1 MTYKAPIK
9 DTLFVLTNLAASR
22 DTAALP
28 GFEHA
33 DLETATALVEE
44 CAKLCEGLLA
54 PLNAAGDRNPA
65 VWNAGAVTTTEGFGQ
80 AYREFASGGW
90 QGLQHPVQYGG
101 QGLPKV
107 VATAAIEF
115 TNSANLSFGLC
126 PLLTDGA
133 IEALITAASDE
144 LKDRYLPRMI
154 AGQWTGTMNLTEPQA
169 GSAAAL
175 RDATVQAVSQRPVR
189 RGQPATRAV
198 DVTSLASYRSA
209 QVASAWGPWSRCQPP
224 QRPGRARSRARPVAW
239 RVPRRR
245 RSRLRVRPA
254 PASRSRSSAG
264 SEGEGRAP
272 GPGGRAPSR

>member
-9 DTLFVLTNLAASR
+9 DTLFVLTNLAANG

-65 VWNAGAVTTTEGFGQ
+65 VWYAGAVTTTEGFGQ
-80 AYREFASGGW
+80 AYGEFASGGW

-133 IEALITAASDE
+133 IEALLTAASDE
-144 LKDRYLPRMI
+144 LKGRYLPPMI

-175 RDATVQAVSQRPVR
+175 RDATVQAPRAAGNKSRGRHVFSIRTVR
-189 RGQPATRAV
+189 RKLQ
-198 DVTSLASYRSA
+198 D
-209 QVASAWGPWSRCQPP
+209 AWGPWSRCQPP
-224 QRPGRARSRARPVAW
+224 QRPGRARSRAQPVAW
-239 RVPRRR
+239 RSTSTTPISFAALDQRGRHVATHQQDRK
-245 RSRLRVRPA
+245 V
-254 PASRSRSSAG
+254 
-264 SEGEGRAP
+264 EGRAP
-272 GPGGRAPSR
+272 GPGGQAPSR

>member
-9 DTLFVLTNLAASR
+9 DTLFVLTNLAANG

-33 DLETATALVEE
+33 DLETATAIVEE

-54 PLNAAGDRNPA
+54 PLNAAGDKNPA
-65 VWNAGAVTTTEGFGQ
+65 VWYAGAVTTTEGFGQ
-80 AYREFASGGW
+80 AYGEFASGGW

-133 IEALITAASDE
+133 IEALLTAASDE
-144 LKDRYLPRMI
+144 LKGRYLPPMI

-189 RGQPATRAV
+189 RGSRQ
-198 DVTSLASYRSA
+198 
-209 QVASAWGPWSRCQPP
+209 QEPWT
-224 QRPGRARSRARPVAW
+224 
-239 RVPRRR
+239 
-245 RSRLRVRPA
+245 SRL
-254 PASRSRSSAG
+254 
-264 SEGEGRAP
+264 
-272 GPGGRAPSR
+272 